1 MVLTS
6 EQLWLEMREK
16 LTAFF
21 RRREFNEHAVE
32 DLVAET
38 FLRVHEGLDSLREEE
53 RIEAWVFRVARN
65 VLADHLRRGTGV
77 ALEVPELVASSEPG
91 KQNFNEE
98 VSSWLLAYLA
108 QELAPDQRE
117 AVELADVQGLTHP
130 AIAERLRLSLSATKS
145 RVQRGRAR
153 LRDLVGACCHV
164 EFDKHQNVVGYRRRR
179 ANSCCGTTACGDGPS
194 CDA

>member
-6 EQLWLEMREK
+6 EQVWLEMREK
-16 LTAFF
+16 LTGFF
-21 RRREFNEHAVE
+21 RRRVIDEHAVE

-65 VLADHLRRGTGV
+65 VLADHRRRGTG
-77 ALEVPELVASSEPG
+77 AELDEPELVASREPQ
-91 KQNFNEE
+91 KENFNEE
-98 VSSWLLAYLA
+98 VNSWLLGYLA
-108 QELAPDQRE
+108 QELPPDQRE

-130 AIAERLRLSLSATKS
+130 AIAERLGLSLSATKS

-153 LRDLVGACCHV
+153 LRELVGACCHV
-164 EFDKHQNVVGYRRRR
+164 EFDKHQNVVGYRRRG
-179 ANSCCGTTACGDGPS
+179 ASTCCVETSCGEAQS